1 MRFSSCLWFVVF
13 AIVFQNL
20 APAQSLPADTI
31 RILAIRVEFVEDN
44 AATTT
49 GNGKFDLSQS
59 GHPFQIDPPPH
70 SQAYFEDHLLF
81 LKNYYFKV
89 SSGRLVVLGDVFP
102 EFETHAYQ
110 LDQAMTYYNPN
121 RTPEENNTALARLF
135 RDAVLKA
142 DQDPAIDFSR
152 YQSLII
158 FHAGVGKDV
167 DLGFDETPQDIP
179 SLFIT
184 SHFLNQYL
192 GIPGIQVDNGSV
204 QITSGI
210 IAPETESQDGI
221 ELGLNGILTSNFGS
235 QLGWLDLFSPV
246 TRRSGVGR
254 FDLMDV
260 GLFNGDGLLPALP
273 SAWTRLQAGWE
284 TAIDIQYALQDEFTV
299 YSTLSAHPEKIYRI
313 PINDSEYFLIENRYC
328 GKLSFDS
335 LQYELSYNR
344 PQRANAREVLQTY
357 LSDQVAFSPRG
368 VLIDVENPDIGLPGS
383 GCLLWHI
390 DEKIINANRQENR
403 INADPEHRGVDLEEA
418 DGSQDIGQAYDFLSP
433 GYGSEIGWRLDMW
446 YAENSAPVFK
456 NIFSVSSQP
465 NSRSYYHWAN
475 SHIQI
480 FDFSSPDKVMNFKV
494 DLTIWQ
500 RNFPRRIHPQTYGQV
515 LAMKNTDLDYDGK
528 WDLVFVTST
537 GKILTV
543 NESANSEWGSD
554 SLLIG
559 DIAQEPI
566 VPPLLFNNPFTTNG
580 KSKGLV
586 ILTPLGSVFGFS
598 FRTDHILDTLFSPI
612 ETHAQITTYPVGLI
626 QADSSVHIYWG
637 TKSGSVYHLQVRSNG
652 VAIDSISIV
661 GESIRFI
668 HLNAQ
673 HQLFTISQSGQ
684 VFRDGTFI
692 RHINLP
698 YSSPAGDEAVA
709 ITREG
714 EFLRLEDLDETMA
727 EENLFHFD
735 SPLITHPFQKGEED
749 HDIYF
754 VTGNNRLYSFNY
766 NFTQTDNFPQQVYD
780 PDRPVMLPLSPLL
793 NLFFDQ
799 SAREVIGI
807 IISDP
812 VGVIDGFDRNGKR
825 LADFPLSVGDS
836 LLVTPIL
843 TDIDGDGDVE
853 IATVT
858 KNGNLY
864 LWDLGSRF
872 DRYGW
877 NQLYYDELN
886 SNRNN
891 NPLSA
896 NPYHD
901 GEKLF
906 DSLLPEKLTYNWP
919 NPNIDNYTFI
929 RYYLS
934 EAAQV
939 KIQIYDLAGD
949 LVTEMVGTGYP
960 QTANEIRW
968 DLQSVQS
975 GIYLAR
981 IEAKNS
987 SKHEV
992 RIIKIAVVK

>member
-1 MRFSSCLWFVVF
+1 MRFSNCLWFVVF
-13 AIVFQNL
+13 GIIFQNI
-20 APAQSLPADTI
+20 APAQNLPADTT

-49 GNGKFDLSQS
+49 GNGKFDLSQPS
-59 GHPFQIDPPPH
+59 NPYQVDPPPH
-70 SQAYFEDHLLF
+70 AKAYFEDHLLF

-89 SSGRLVVLGDVFP
+89 SDGRLVVLGEVFP
-102 EFETHAYQ
+102 TSETQAYQ

-121 RTPEENNTALARLF
+121 RTPEENNLALARLF

-142 DQDPAIDFSR
+142 DEDPSIDFSR

-184 SHFLNQYL
+184 SHFLSQYL
-192 GIPGIQVDNGSV
+192 GTSGIPVDNGSV

-273 SAWTRLQAGWE
+273 SAWTRLMAGWDE
-284 TAIDIQYALQDEFTV
+284 AIDVQYAQQDEFSV
-299 YSTLSAHPEKIYRI
+299 YSTLSVGPEKIYRI
-313 PINDSEYFLIENRYC
+313 PINESEYFLIENRYS

-335 LQYELSYNR
+335 LQYELSFNR

-357 LSDQVAFSPRG
+357 FSDQVVFSPHG
-368 VLIDVENPDIGLPGS
+368 VLTDVENPDIGLPGS

-390 DEKIINANRQENR
+390 DEKIIEANRLENR
-403 INADPEHRGVDLEEA
+403 INADPEHRGVDVEEA

-446 YAENSAPVFK
+446 YAENSSPVFK
-456 NIFSVSSQP
+456 NMFSSTSQP
-465 NSRSYYHWAN
+465 NSRSYYHRAN
-475 SHIQI
+475 SHIKI
-480 FDFSSPDKVMNFKV
+480 FDFSSPDTMMNFKV

-500 RNFPRRIHPQTYGQV
+500 QNFPRRIHPQIYGQV
-515 LAMKNTDLDYDGK
+515 RAMKNTNLDYDGK
-528 WDLVFVTST
+528 WDLIFVTST

-543 NESANSEWGSD
+543 NENATSDWGSD
-554 SLLIG
+554 SLLVA

-566 VPPLLFNNPFTTNG
+566 VPPVLFNNPFTTNG

-586 ILTPLGSVFGFS
+586 ILTPTGSVFGFS
-598 FRTDHILDTLFSPI
+598 FYPQHSLDTLFSPI
-612 ETHAQITTYPVGLI
+612 HTQAEITTHPTGFI
-626 QADSSVHIYWG
+626 RSDSSVHLYWG
-637 TKSGSVYHLQVRSNG
+637 TKTGFVYHLQVGSTG
-652 VAIDSISIV
+652 VTVDSMQIV
-661 GESIRFI
+661 SEAIRFI

-673 HQLFTISQSGQ
+673 HQLFSISQAGQ

-692 RHINLP
+692 RSINLP
-698 YSSPAGDEAVA
+698 YSSPVGDEAVA
-709 ITREG
+709 VTRNG
-714 EFLRLEDLDETMA
+714 EFLRLEDSDQTMA
-727 EENLFHFD
+727 EENLFRFD
-735 SPLITHPFQKGEED
+735 SPLITHPFQKGEGD

-754 VTGNNRLYSFNY
+754 VTGNNRLFSFHY
-766 NFTQTDNFPQQVYD
+766 NFTQTDNFPQQVYE
-780 PDRPVMLPLSPLL
+780 PDRPLTLPLSPLL

-799 SAREVIGI
+799 SARQVIGI
-807 IISDP
+807 IVSDP
-812 VGVIDGFDRNGKR
+812 SGVIDGFDQTGKR
-825 LADFPLSVGDS
+825 LADFPLAVGDS
-836 LLVTPIL
+836 LLVAPVL
-843 TDIDGDGDVE
+843 TDIDGDGDEE
-853 IATVT
+853 IAAIT
-858 KNGNLY
+858 KNGYLY
-864 LWDLGSRF
+864 LWDLSSTF

-896 NPYHD
+896 NPYPD
-901 GEKLF
+901 GNKSF
-906 DSLLPEKLTYNWP
+906 DQLLPEKLVYNWP

-929 RYYLS
+929 RYFLS

-939 KIQIYDLAGD
+939 KIKIYDLAGD
-949 LVTEMVGTGYP
+949 LVTEMDGTGYP

-987 SKHEV
+987 KNHEV